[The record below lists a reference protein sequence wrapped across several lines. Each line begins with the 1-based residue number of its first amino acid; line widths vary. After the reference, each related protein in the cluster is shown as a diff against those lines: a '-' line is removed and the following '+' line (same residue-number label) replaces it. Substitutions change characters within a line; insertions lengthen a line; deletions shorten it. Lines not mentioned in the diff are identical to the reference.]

1 MPQKVELRKDHLC
14 TLNEFQKLLKDINW
28 IRGSLGM
35 ANYELKPL
43 YDVLIRDA
51 ALDSLRQLTN
61 EAREAL
67 MKVEDRLQRAFL
79 KRVQNNDDITLC
91 ILPTLLQP
99 TGILSLLWIYAKIS
113 PAKSIEYYPTA
124 VALLAQQDIQQ
135 CLQYFGTSPRTLI
148 VPYDSTQVRILCAT
162 IDDWAI
168 LRCIYP

>member
-1 MPQKVELRKDHLC
+1 
-14 TLNEFQKLLKDINW
+14 
-28 IRGSLGM
+28 M

-91 ILPTLLQP
+91 ILPTV
-99 TGILSLLWIYAKIS
+99 TTYRDFILIM
-113 PAKSIEYYPTA
+113 
-124 VALLAQQDIQQ
+124 D
-135 CLQYFGTSPRTLI
+135 
-148 VPYDSTQVRILCAT
+148 LC
-162 IDDWAI
+162 
-168 LRCIYP
+168 